1 MKRFTMA
8 QAVSLSTV
16 PVFLFI
22 SLISFFSG
30 LVVYVWNIHTT
41 LGYCILVFMLV
52 FTYGYQI
59 ATVAVGACLGIHRD
73 E

>member
-59 ATVAVGACLGIHRD
+59 VTVAVGVCLGIHRD